1 MRKGFKKFLRVV
13 FFAGCGCIASGEAVL
28 NATEFGLHADGKTD
42 DGPAIRALLERAQQS
57 AGPVTLRF
65 PEEREIYVATGTEQ
79 FVFRLDRVNH
89 LSIDGGG
96 STFLIDKELRFLHA
110 TVCSNLTVRN
120 LNVDMTPAP
129 VVEAVILKQQQN
141 GRILTVQLDRPEQA
155 AAPGG
160 PTREDDEQDFF
171 GMLWFSGNYAAESS
185 HYYIDDVTA
194 ESERHRMRGQLR
206 IHSKEGLPPKYAN
219 RIIPGKTRISLP
231 VPGIAHRYGP
241 SSMIRIDR
249 CKGVEM
255 EDVDVWSAPW
265 FAFQIFRNDGT
276 LIFRRVHIR
285 PKPGS
290 GRLTSSWRDGFH
302 VKGNKGSLL
311 FEECILEGMNDDAF
325 NISTHAWEVT
335 EVVAPN
341 RLKIKQIFP
350 IQAIPPQTGGELLV
364 LSSDGAVRL
373 ALARITAVDGLS
385 ADDEAIYLP
394 GHRRAPVL
402 ELSLDRSLDGLEPGC
417 VLWDSTVANPQTVI
431 RRCRIGNSCRFQSPV
446 TLEECDISAF
456 VWFYSEELEGP
467 MPSGSVVRGCTFR
480 QGRGNDRY
488 ALSFNGWR
496 SGSAP
501 AQLPDPH
508 VFPLQNIRVENNRIY
523 GGLHIDGVYQAVLT
537 DNKFPDGTGSSRITS
552 SLDILIKRTPVQ
564 TDD

>member
-1 MRKGFKKFLRVV
+1 MRTDFRTLLIWVLLARCLSV
-13 FFAGCGCIASGEAVL
+13 ASGEVVL

-57 AGPVTLRF
+57 SGPVTLRF
-65 PEEREIYVATGTEQ
+65 PEEKEIYVASGTEQ
-79 FVFRLDRVNH
+79 FVFRLDRLNH

-129 VVEAVILKQQQN
+129 VVEAVVLKQEQN

-160 PTREDDEQDFF
+160 PTRADDEQTFF
-171 GMLWFSGNYAAESS
+171 GMLWFSGKYAAESS
-185 HYYIDDVTA
+185 HYYVDDVTA

-219 RIIPGKTRISLP
+219 RILPGQTQISLP
-231 VPGIAHRYGP
+231 VPGIAHRYGAG
-241 SSMIRIDR
+241 SMIRIDR
-249 CKGVEM
+249 CTHLQMEKVE
-255 EDVDVWSAPW
+255 VWSAPW
-265 FAFQIFRNDGT
+265 MAFEVLRNDGELT
-276 LIFRRVHIR
+276 FRRVHIR

-290 GRLTSSWRDGFH
+290 GQVTSIWRDGFH
-302 VKGNKGSLL
+302 VKGNKGNLL

-364 LSSDGAVRL
+364 LSSNGAVRL
-373 ALARITAVDGLS
+373 APARITAIDGLP
-385 ADDEAIYLP
+385 DDESIYLT
-394 GHRRAPVL
+394 GHRKAPML
-402 ELSLDRSLDGLEPGC
+402 ELILDRSLDGLEPGC
-417 VLWDSTVANPQTVI
+417 VLWDTTVANPQTVI

-446 TLEECDISAF
+446 TLEECDLSAF
-456 VWFYSEELEGP
+456 VWFYSEKVEGP

-480 QGRGNDRY
+480 QGRGNDQY
-488 ALSFNGWR
+488 ALSFKGWR

-508 VFPLQNIRVENNRIY
+508 YFPLQNIRVENNRIY
-523 GGLHIDGVYQAVLT
+523 GGLHIDGVYQALLSG
-537 DNKFPDGTGSSRITS
+537 NEFPDGTGLNRITN
-552 SLDILIKRTPVQ
+552 SLGIRTQ
-564 TDD
+564 